1 MQLEYVNINPPQ
13 PMDKLTVDGGNG
25 NGSAKN
31 KRMQEKKL
39 SYCSE
44 MWQILELKVG
54 IEIVLLDFHIN
65 IVKIRQF
72 AKKIAKTT
80 KLKKK

>member
-31 KRMQEKKL
+31 KRMQAGKILRYCQQNMEFYDDIKYKL
-39 SYCSE
+39 VIMRKGKPKDRS
-44 MWQILELKVG
+44 
-54 IEIVLLDFHIN
+54 
-65 IVKIRQF
+65 
-72 AKKIAKTT
+72 
-80 KLKKK
+80 

>member
-31 KRMQEKKL
+31 KSMQAATNITLLLRK
-39 SYCSE
+39 YV
-44 MWQILELKVG
+44 ILL
-54 IEIVLLDFHIN
+54 
-65 IVKIRQF
+65 
-72 AKKIAKTT
+72 
-80 KLKKK
+80 

>member
-31 KRMQEKKL
+31 KRMQAGKTYSL
-39 SYCSE
+39 
-44 MWQILELKVG
+44 I
-54 IEIVLLDFHIN
+54 
-65 IVKIRQF
+65 
-72 AKKIAKTT
+72 AKKICNLSMLVQTVRM
-80 KLKKK
+80 L

>member
-31 KRMQEKKL
+31 KRMQAGNFF
-39 SYCSE
+39 Y
-44 MWQILELKVG
+44 I
-54 IEIVLLDFHIN
+54 IT
-65 IVKIRQF
+65 
-72 AKKIAKTT
+72 KKICNSIII
-80 KLKKK
+80 LNINL

>member
-31 KRMQEKKL
+31 KRMQAGKKYRIAQKIYNFIII
-39 SYCSE
+39 SN
-44 MWQILELKVG
+44 
-54 IEIVLLDFHIN
+54 IN
-65 IVKIRQF
+65 
-72 AKKIAKTT
+72 
-80 KLKKK
+80 L

>member
-31 KRMQEKKL
+31 KRMQAGTNT
-39 SYCSE
+39 
-44 MWQILELKVG
+44 ILMLTKFG
-54 IEIVLLDFHIN
+54 IPL
-65 IVKIRQF
+65 
-72 AKKIAKTT
+72 
-80 KLKKK
+80 